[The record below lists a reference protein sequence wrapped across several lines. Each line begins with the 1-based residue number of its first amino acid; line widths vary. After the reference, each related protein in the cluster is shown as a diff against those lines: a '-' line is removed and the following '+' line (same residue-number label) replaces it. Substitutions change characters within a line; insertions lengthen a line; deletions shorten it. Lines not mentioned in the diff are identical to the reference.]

1 MANKVV
7 VRGSAEYRR
16 WVTIGIAVSLAAAVA
31 LPFVLSSFRT
41 FQFTMGLIWAVAVL
55 GLNLLTGYSGQ
66 ISLGHSAFF
75 GAGAY
80 TTAILITDHGWHHL
94 LAIPIA
100 GLVAFIIGFAVGIP
114 ALRLQGL
121 YLALMTLAIAVAFPP
136 FARRFEGLTNGV
148 MGKSIR
154 SGDVQAPSWLPFGRD
169 EYLYYVVLATL
180 LILLLLARNLVKSRV
195 GRALSAMRD
204 NEIPAQTLGIQ
215 PARYK
220 TFIFAVSAMYAGIA
234 GGLYGLVIRF
244 ASPESFL
251 LTMSI
256 LILAGVVLGGLATIG
271 GAIFGGLFIQFVPY
285 YAEEINK
292 ALGPLIL
299 GVVIIIV
306 MIAAPGGFASLLK
319 RARNR
324 FVTVVDAPRTVP
336 GSTEQAA
343 TTAS

>member
-1 MANKVV
+1 MAKKVII
-7 VRGSAEYRR
+7 RGTAEYRR
-16 WVTIGIAVSLAAAVA
+16 WVAIGLGVALGIAVV
-31 LPFVLSSFRT
+31 LPFVVSSFRT

-80 TTAILITDHGWHHL
+80 TSAILIADYGWHHL
-94 LAIPIA
+94 LTLPIA
-100 GLVAFIIGFAVGIP
+100 GLVAFGIGFAVGIP

-121 YLALMTLAIAVAFPP
+121 YLALMTLALAVAFPP
-136 FARRFEGLTNGV
+136 LARRFEGLTNGV
-148 MGKSIR
+148 MGKNVR
-154 SGDVQAPSWLPFGRD
+154 SRDVQAPDWLPFSRD
-169 EYLYYVVLATL
+169 EYLYFVVLAVL
-180 LILLLLARNLVKSRV
+180 VILLVLARNLVKSRV
-195 GRALSAMRD
+195 GRALTAMRD
-204 NEIPAQTLGIQ
+204 NEIPAQTMGVY

-234 GGLYGLVIRF
+234 GGLYILVIRF

-256 LILAGVVLGGLATIG
+256 LILAGMVLGGLATIG

-299 GVVIIIV
+299 GVVIIVV
-306 MIAAPGGFASLLK
+306 MVVAPGGFVSLVK
-319 RARNR
+319 RVRNR
-324 FVTVVDAPRTVP
+324 YVTVIDPPRTVP
-336 GSTEQAA
+336 
-343 TTAS
+343 TTSAPESAGVS